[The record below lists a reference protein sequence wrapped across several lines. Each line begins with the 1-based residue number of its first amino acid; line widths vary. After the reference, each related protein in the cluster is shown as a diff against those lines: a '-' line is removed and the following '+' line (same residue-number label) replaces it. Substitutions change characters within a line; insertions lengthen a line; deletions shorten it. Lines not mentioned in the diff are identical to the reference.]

1 MFRSHLLG
9 SVIAL
14 ASANCFGL
22 SLGLP
27 NGQAIVGQSLN
38 VSVPVVLAEV
48 ETVSELCAKAQVSF
62 AETPV
67 SSQSIRVT
75 TSVASETGSA
85 VVHTRSLGVLN
96 EPYVLLDV
104 QVGCRNP
111 IARQYV
117 LLAEMPASASKP
129 PPSPAETQKGVMPG
143 VAPVRNGTVSA
154 PQSPLS
160 PATSEGPSHP
170 TKLAAQ
176 SPRPVVPR
184 ALHLNPDR
192 APAASAVKTVSRLQ
206 LDPAELSEA
215 VAHWVPVLK
224 LSSSSI
230 GPMSDDA
237 STDLQQQRHAWR
249 MVWLSLNAP
258 SDPES
263 GAVNKLKEAEIRA
276 KQYQDELGQ
285 TRQQLA
291 SLKAQLT
298 QAEAAPLVS
307 PLVLI
312 LGGVALLSMTGLVLA
327 VLRSRQL
334 LADQRKWW
342 TSKATDGQQS
352 TDSLAESARH
362 RADAPPPTA
371 SKWMPR
377 SASLDMKLDS
387 LFQTDQSVGHKQAP
401 HSPISMQPD
410 SSAPSEFMPSTLA
423 DANRS
428 LATEELFDLQQQVEF
443 FISLGQ
449 TEQAVNVLRAH
460 LADELQPSPLAYLD
474 LLKLYHQ
481 LNQKDAYDAL
491 REKFN
496 HHFNGSAPVFEK
508 YAVSRRGLERY
519 TKAITRLQAV
529 WPRKEVLNLIET
541 ALFSHPSE
549 TGELSEN
556 GAVFDLEA
564 YRDLLLLYG
573 IAREITAEN
582 GGEQRFNKPDEQVQ
596 SVPVTTLQ
604 PLVAEAAPVQPP
616 MLDIDLS
623 GTTLQVSAGN
633 LLGAAEKPADCFLPV
648 IDSSAGSP
656 ESEMTADESDFMPRH
671 NDVSV
676 DLDDLDFSSL
686 EPRRDLSIRKSGTRD

>member
-1 MFRSHLLG
+1 
-9 SVIAL
+9 
-14 ASANCFGL
+14 
-22 SLGLP
+22 
-27 NGQAIVGQSLN
+27 
-38 VSVPVVLAEV
+38 
-48 ETVSELCAKAQVSF
+48 
-62 AETPV
+62 
-67 SSQSIRVT
+67 
-75 TSVASETGSA
+75 
-85 VVHTRSLGVLN
+85 
-96 EPYVLLDV
+96 
-104 QVGCRNP
+104 
-111 IARQYV
+111 
-117 LLAEMPASASKP
+117 
-129 PPSPAETQKGVMPG
+129 
-143 VAPVRNGTVSA
+143 
-154 PQSPLS
+154 
-160 PATSEGPSHP
+160 
-170 TKLAAQ
+170 
-176 SPRPVVPR
+176 
-184 ALHLNPDR
+184 
-192 APAASAVKTVSRLQ
+192 
-206 LDPAELSEA
+206 
-215 VAHWVPVLK
+215 
-224 LSSSSI
+224 
-230 GPMSDDA
+230 
-237 STDLQQQRHAWR
+237 
-249 MVWLSLNAP
+249 
-258 SDPES
+258 
-263 GAVNKLKEAEIRA
+263 
-276 KQYQDELGQ
+276 
-285 TRQQLA
+285 
-291 SLKAQLT
+291 
-298 QAEAAPLVS
+298 
-307 PLVLI
+307 
-312 LGGVALLSMTGLVLA
+312 
-327 VLRSRQL
+327 
-334 LADQRKWW
+334 
-342 TSKATDGQQS
+342 
-352 TDSLAESARH
+352 
-362 RADAPPPTA
+362 
-371 SKWMPR
+371 
-377 SASLDMKLDS
+377 MKLDS
-387 LFQTDQSVGHKQAP
+387 LFQTDQSVGHRQAS

-449 TEQAVNVLRAH
+449 TEQAANVLRAH

-582 GGEQRFNKPDEQVQ
+582 GGEERFNKPDEQVQ

-633 LLGAAEKPADCFLPV
+633 LLGVTEKPADCFLPV
-648 IDSSAGSP
+648 FDSSAGSP